1 MAQDM
6 FLKIEGVDGEAK
18 DSVHGG
24 EIDVLAFSFGVSQSA
39 SMHMGGGGG
48 SGKCSV
54 QDITITKPID
64 KSSTELFLRSCT
76 GKHYPSAILTIRKA
90 GDTPV
95 EYLIYTMTEVI
106 ISSVSTGAS
115 KDSDQ
120 ISEQVSL
127 NFAKIKI
134 DYKEQA
140 GDGSVASEPTMTFNI
155 KENIPE

>member
-6 FLKIEGVDGEAK
+6 FLKIEGVEGEAK
-18 DSVHGG
+18 DGVHGK
-24 EIDVLAFSFGVSQSA
+24 EIDVLAYSFGVSQSA

-115 KDSDQ
+115 KDSDSV
-120 ISEQVSL
+120 SEQVSL

-134 DYKEQA
+134 DYKEQSA
-140 GDGSVASEPTMTFNI
+140 EGGVASEPTMTFNI
-155 KENIPE
+155 KENKPE